1 MLKQSRSLC
10 RLLLL
15 VLGSTLTWGLPA
27 PIATAQATLTL
38 LAEAGLQG
46 YYQPA
51 AAIPVRITVQSGTAR
66 DVTLIASEP
75 DSPTRF
81 TRRVSLAAGE
91 ARTFTLY
98 LYPTHPV
105 DIIQVR
111 AEHEGV
117 LLAEQLVPVIPI
129 DGLIGVLAAA
139 AQLPPLAL
147 PSPTD
152 PLAPLIAV
160 PLTPATL
167 PTHPDGLANL
177 AVLLIPVLPAALS
190 EAQHTALLGW
200 LWQGGQLVLGGGDA
214 AAENVAWLPASLPH
228 AQIGAT
234 TTLPT
239 ASLSIAALPPPP
251 RLTGVRLHPAAPS
264 ASAGDAAAPLW
275 VSTPIGQGTLTQLAF
290 DPTDATLNA
299 WQGAPYLWASLLG
312 PTAAQRSG
320 IRESRQQQFTATS
333 ATLPPPTL
341 ANPTL
346 LWAVLLLYLLAVV
359 LLTSYLM
366 RQNRITL
373 VWRGLLLLALLFAL
387 LGSGLAWLLRPDL
400 RLLSTAHL
408 IEQIAPDVAMQTS
421 ALSMAVPTTSTHT
434 LHITPSTLFRPHR
447 SSITT
452 ANIPIHGFAGE
463 LAQDGPL
470 AVQVGSTQISGG
482 IAPWML
488 DMPAVPARIE
498 IVGDT
503 ITAHVSNPLDQPLR
517 DVLVA
522 YGGQVVRLAAIAPG
536 GTASAVWPYRYGQR
550 EPAPPPDGS
559 TIINALIGDSFDA
572 FAQLAPD
579 EQTAIGLIQAAIGR
593 GTLPPDDGAWLFARL
608 DTPPASLH
616 LVPPSPAD
624 RSVTVLAVRPQLVA
638 QGAVALPTGWLQLDP
653 NDPNNQLCSVR
664 GGRGVRVQSVPAQA
678 TLRLPPELN
687 RLQATDLTL
696 FLAGEQR
703 LPAAGVSLALYDWDA
718 QAWRQIEDDGT
729 GRVAVP
735 SPARF
740 VQAGMVRL
748 RMDGRISAA
757 RCVAVTAQVQG
768 QIP

>member
-1 MLKQSRSLC
+1 MLKRSRNLL
-10 RLLLL
+10 LLLL
-15 VLGSTLTWGLPA
+15 VLAVPPAWGLPV
-27 PIATAQATLTL
+27 PNTIAQATLTL

-46 YYQPA
+46 YYQPG
-51 AAIPVRITVQSGTAR
+51 AAIPVRITVQSRITR
-66 DVTLIASEP
+66 DVTVIASEP
-75 DSPTRF
+75 DSPTHF
-81 TRRVSLAAGE
+81 TRRVSVAAGE

-98 LYPTHPV
+98 LYPTEPV

-117 LLAEQLVPVIPI
+117 LLAEQLVPVIPL
-129 DGLIGVLAAA
+129 DGLIGVLAAE

-167 PTHPDGLANL
+167 PAHPAGLANL
-177 AVLLIPVLPAALS
+177 SVLLIPALPATLS
-190 EAQHTALLGW
+190 EAQHAALLGW
-200 LWQGGQLVLGGGDA
+200 LWQGGQLVLGGGNA
-214 AAENVAWLPASLPH
+214 AAENMVWLPASLPR
-228 AQIGAT
+228 AQIGPT

-239 ASLSIAALPPPP
+239 ASLSIAAMPPPP
-251 RLTGVRLHPAAPS
+251 RLTGVRLHPAPPS
-264 ASAGDAAAPLW
+264 ISAGSPAAPLW
-275 VSTPIGQGTLTQLAF
+275 VSTPIGRGTLTQLAF
-290 DPTDATLNA
+290 DPTHAALNA

-312 PTAAQRSG
+312 PTAAQRGSV
-320 IRESRQQQFTATS
+320 RELRQQQLTATS
-333 ATLPPPTL
+333 TTLPPPTL
-341 ANPTL
+341 ATPAL
-346 LWAVLLLYLLAVV
+346 LWAMLLLYLLAVA
-359 LLTSYLM
+359 LLTSSLM
-366 RQNRITL
+366 RQNQIVL
-373 VWRGLLLLALLFAL
+373 VWRGLLLLALLFGL

-434 LHITPSTLFRPHR
+434 LHITPPTLFQPHR
-447 SSITT
+447 PSSTA
-452 ANIPIHGFAGE
+452 ANIPISGFAGE

-482 IAPWML
+482 LAQWML

-498 IVGDT
+498 IVDDT

-522 YGGQVVRLAAIAPG
+522 YGGQVVRLATIAPG
-536 GTASAVWPYRYGQR
+536 GTASAMWPYRYGQR

-559 TIINALIGDSFDA
+559 TIINDLIGDSFDA
-572 FAQLAPD
+572 FAQLGPD
-579 EQTAIGLIQAAIGR
+579 EQTTIGLIQAAIGR

-616 LVPPSPAD
+616 LVPPSPTD

-638 QGAVALPTGWLQLDP
+638 QGAIALPTGWLQLDP
-653 NDPNNQLCSVR
+653 NDPNNQLCPVR
-664 GGRGVRVQSVPAQA
+664 GGRGVQVQSVPAQA
-678 TLRLPPELN
+678 ILRLPLELS

-703 LPAAGVSLALYDWDA
+703 IPAAGVRIELYDWDA

-729 GRVAVP
+729 GRIAVP

-740 VQAGMVRL
+740 VQAGTLRL
-748 RMDGRISAA
+748 RMDGRINAA